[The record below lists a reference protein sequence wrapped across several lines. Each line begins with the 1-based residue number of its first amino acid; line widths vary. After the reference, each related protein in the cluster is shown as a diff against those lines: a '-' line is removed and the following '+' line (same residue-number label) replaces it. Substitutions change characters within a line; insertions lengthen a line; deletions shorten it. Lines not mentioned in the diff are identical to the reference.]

1 MKSIGFVGQM
11 DNSGIVLCI
20 ARLVAQFGKKVIVID
35 ATSQQRTRY
44 TVPGITSRTVEQYVN
59 KHDSVD
65 VAVGFNNIL
74 ELKKW
79 HVTKGEDFND
89 YDYVFINTD
98 RVEMCEEFDISN
110 ANSLFFTTTYDL
122 YDLDKGVELLKYV
135 CASKRNDDTN
145 AKIRV
150 NTIIASTAINT
161 VDSRRIDDLT
171 RDMQIEQIG
180 EKIELSYD
188 EGDLSALI
196 QNQYSNKIEFK
207 NLSRQTKEGIA
218 EAACRIMEE
227 PKDRVLKAVKG
238 VERNASFS
246 RRR

>member
-11 DNSGIVLCI
+11 DNSGIVLCV

-44 TVPGITSRTVEQYVN
+44 TVPGPTSRNTEQYVN
-59 KHDSVD
+59 KHDNVD
-65 VAVGFNNIL
+65 IAVGFNNIL

-89 YDYVFINTD
+89 YEYVFIMTD
-98 RVEMCEEFDISN
+98 RQEMCEEYDLNN

-122 YDLDKGVELLKYV
+122 FELDKGVELLKYI
-135 CASKRNDDTN
+135 CASKRTDDTN
-145 AKIRV
+145 AKIKV
-150 NTIIASTAINT
+150 NTLIASTAINT

-171 RDMQIEQIG
+171 SNMQIEQIG

-207 NLSRQTKEGIA
+207 NLSRQTKEGLA
-218 EAACRIMEE
+218 EAASRILEE

-238 VERNASFS
+238 VEKNSSFIKK
-246 RRR
+246 

>member
-1 MKSIGFVGQM
+1 MKSIGFVSQM
-11 DNSGIVLCI
+11 DCSGFLNCI

-44 TVPGITSRTVEQYVN
+44 TVPGMFSRNTEQYVN
-59 KHDSVD
+59 KHDNID
-65 VAVGFNNIL
+65 IAVGFNNIL

-98 RVEMCEEFDISN
+98 RQEMCEEFDLNN
-110 ANSLFFTTTYDL
+110 ANSLFFATTYDRFE
-122 YDLDKGVELLKYV
+122 LDKGVELLKYI

-145 AKIRV
+145 AKVKI
-150 NTIIASTAINT
+150 NTIIVSTAINT
-161 VDSRRIDDLT
+161 VNSRRIDDLT
-171 RDMQIEQIG
+171 SEMPIEQIG

-207 NLSRQTKEGIA
+207 NLSRQSKEGIA
-218 EAACRIMEE
+218 EAASRILEE
-227 PKDRVLKAVKG
+227 PKEKVLKAVKG
-238 VERNASFS
+238 VEKNSSFFK
-246 RRR
+246 R